1 MGLKSKTSA
10 IPSPDE
16 VVNEIMYALEEMRIT
31 GYVGTEITVDANLMT
46 AAIQSGEIKAIVPV
60 NIKEDVDFSTAI
72 TNAIKS

>member
-60 NIKEDVDFSTAI
+60 NIKEDVHFSTAI